1 MYPCFQ
7 WKDKAMDTTVTALGD
22 AIVTALKDVD
32 YMQSTINQYR
42 KSIKWLGILAEE
54 QEGQYTATLGAQFAL
69 MTTSPRTGKYSAQ
82 RHFDYG
88 RLVCL
93 FDSYI
98 LTGTVDLS
106 MRPRTLPKEQPTSPE
121 FSELLDSWSQD
132 MEQRGLAPVTQTCF
146 GGLACDYLRFLE
158 AGGVS
163 SWDAADGAS
172 VLGFLESLRDR
183 WAATSMWSA
192 VASFRPFL
200 KFTQR
205 TDLLDALALA
215 RTRRHHGII
224 PMIESGVERQVVDAC
239 EHGLVS
245 ARDAAITLLSL
256 TTGLRACDIRNLRL
270 QDIHWREATI
280 GLVQQ
285 KTGNPLTLPLPPLV
299 LAKLAQYVLEGRP
312 TSDVH
317 EVFLRLKAPHVAL
330 ADHASIYAIVN
341 KVFRTSGVEDVKV
354 GTRSLRYNA
363 ASKLLQAGTA
373 LPTISAI
380 LGHAHSDS
388 TNVYLSVDTERLR
401 SCVLPLPEAGL

>member
-1 MYPCFQ
+1 
-7 WKDKAMDTTVTALGD
+7 MDTTVAALGD
-22 AIVTALKDVD
+22 VIVTALKDAD

-42 KSIKWLGILAEE
+42 KSIKWLGVLAEE
-54 QEGQYTATLGAQFAL
+54 HDGLYTTTLGAQFAS
-69 MTTSPRTGKYSAQ
+69 MTISPRSGKFSAQ
-82 RHFDYG
+82 RYFDYG
-88 RLVCL
+88 RLACL
-93 FDSYI
+93 IDSYV

-106 MRPRTLPKEQPTSPE
+106 MRPRGLQKEKPNSPD
-121 FSELLDSWSQD
+121 FCALLDSWSQD
-132 MEQRGLAPVTQTCF
+132 MEHRGLARVTQTCF
-146 GGLACDYLRFLE
+146 GGLACEYLLFLE
-158 AGGVS
+158 AAGAS
-163 SWDAADGAS
+163 SWDAATGSS
-172 VLGFLESLRDR
+172 VLDFVESLRDR

-192 VASFRPFL
+192 VSSFRPFL

-205 TDLLDALALA
+205 TDLLDALSLA
-215 RTRRHHGII
+215 RTKRHHGII
-224 PMIESGVERQVVDAC
+224 PMIESAVERQVVDAC
-239 EHGLVS
+239 EHGSVS

-256 TTGLRACDIRNLRL
+256 TTGLRACDIRSLRL
-270 QDIHWREATI
+270 KDIQWREATI

-299 LAKLAQYVLEGRP
+299 LAKLAHYVLEDRP
-312 TSDVH
+312 PSDAH

-330 ADHASIYAIVN
+330 SDHASIYVIVN
-341 KVFRTSGVEDVKV
+341 KVFHASGVEGVKV

-401 SCVLPLPEAGL
+401 SCVLPLPEAGS

>member
-1 MYPCFQ
+1 
-7 WKDKAMDTTVTALGD
+7 MDTTVAALGD
-22 AIVTALKDVD
+22 VIVTALKDAD

-42 KSIKWLGILAEE
+42 KSIKWLGVLAEE
-54 QEGQYTATLGAQFAL
+54 QDGQYTRTLGKKFAS
-69 MTTSPRTGKYSAQ
+69 MTISPRSGKYSAQ

-93 FDSYI
+93 FDSYV

-106 MRPRTLPKEQPTSPE
+106 MRPRGLQKEFPNSPE
-121 FSELLDSWSQD
+121 FSGLLDSWSQD
-132 MEQRGLAPVTQTCF
+132 MEQRGLAPATQTFF
-146 GGLACDYLRFLE
+146 GGLACEYLRFLE

-183 WAATSMWSA
+183 WAATSMWSV

-215 RTRRHHGII
+215 RTKRHRGII
-224 PMIESGVERQVVDAC
+224 PMIDSGVERQVVDAC
-239 EHGLVS
+239 QHGSVS
-245 ARDAAITLLSL
+245 ARDAAITLLCLS
-256 TTGLRACDIRNLRL
+256 TGLRACDIRSL
-270 QDIHWREATI
+270 QLKDIHWRDGTI

-299 LAKLAQYVLEGRP
+299 LTKLAQYVLEDRP
-312 TSDVH
+312 DSDAH

-330 ADHASIYAIVN
+330 ADHASIYVIVN
-341 KVFRTSGVEDVKV
+341 KVFHASGMEGVRV

-363 ASKLLQAGTA
+363 ASKLLQAGTS

-401 SCVLPLPEAGL
+401 SCILPLPGAGL